1 MNKVFAIL
9 LRCIGIGSVAGLV
22 ATIPMTLFM
31 LLMQQLLPK
40 WQKYALPP
48 ERITTELAKRAKV
61 GKHMNKPQRVG
72 ATLIMHFGYG
82 SNMGIFYTPIA
93 QSTSSSCAQG
103 SNLWFAGMGWKLLGH
118 RIHPGTLRSC
128 SKTAVAA
135 EHADDRGTSGLG
147 NNAGDHREYARVCH
161 VRSARP
167 YALQTRQ
174 TMCALSSMRRQLM
187 EEGEYPGLLWFQALA
202 HFLLF
207 TIMVLSQK
215 TLQRMIQVGIEYPGC
230 T

>member
-9 LRCIGIGSVAGLV
+9 LRCIGIGSVAGLI

-82 SNMGIFYTPIA
+82 SNMGIFYAPYRA
-93 QSTSSSCAQG
+93 ENLFLLRSREQSLVCWYGLEATWASHPPWNSQ
-103 SNLWFAGMGWKLLGH
+103 KLLQNS
-118 RIHPGTLRSC
+118 RCSGT
-128 SKTAVAA
+128 
-135 EHADDRGTSGLG
+135 
-147 NNAGDHREYARVCH
+147 
-161 VRSARP
+161 
-167 YALQTRQ
+167 
-174 TMCALSSMRRQLM
+174 
-187 EEGEYPGLLWFQALA
+187 F
-202 HFLLF
+202 
-207 TIMVLSQK
+207 
-215 TLQRMIQVGIEYPGC
+215 
-230 T
+230 